1 MKRLLLPAVAA
12 ITLSPAL
19 AACGGAESDGRLDV
33 VASFYPVA
41 FVSERVGG
49 DAADVEVL
57 SKPGV
62 DAHDLELA
70 PKQVAAVQDADVVVY
85 QKDFQAAVDDA
96 VEQSDRD
103 PATLVDS
110 TKGVDLI
117 EESDEEAHDHGGHDH
132 GEDEHSHEEEGHE
145 EHDHGDEEGHEEHD
159 HGDEEGHEGHDHG
172 PGDPHLWLDPANMI
186 TLTRD
191 VERAFGDADPDNAE
205 TYTANADELVAE
217 LRELE
222 SDFAAGLEQ
231 CERREFVVSHAAFGY
246 LARAFDLEQEPIAGI
261 DPSNEPSA
269 AQLAEL
275 SDLVRDEGITT
286 VFTERLVSSAVAD
299 TVAREAGVETAVL
312 DPVEGLTDETEDEDY
327 ISLMRQNLEA
337 LRTANDCS

>member
-1 MKRLLLPAVAA
+1 MKRLLLPAVAV
-12 ITLSPAL
+12 ITLSPVL
-19 AACGGAESDGRLDV
+19 AACGSTESDEGLDV

-49 DAADVEVL
+49 DAANVEVL

-85 QKDFQAAVDDA
+85 QKDFQAAMDDA
-96 VEQSDRD
+96 IQQADRS
-103 PATLVDS
+103 PSTLVDS

-117 EESDEEAHDHGGHDH
+117 EESAEDGHDH
-132 GEDEHSHEEEGHE
+132 GDEEGHDHGDEEHSHEEEGHE
-145 EHDHGDEEGHEEHD
+145 
-159 HGDEEGHEGHDHG
+159 EEGHEGHDHG
-172 PGDPHLWLDPANMI
+172 PGDPHIWLDPANMI
-186 TLTRD
+186 SLARD
-191 VERAFGDADPDNAE
+191 VERAFGEADPDNAE
-205 TYTANADELVAE
+205 TYTANADELIAE

-299 TVAREAGVETAVL
+299 TVAREAGAQTAVL
-312 DPVEGLTDETEDEDY
+312 DPLEGLTDETEDEDY